1 MSRIV
6 VGVDGSTNSH
16 KALAWAAEEAKLRGA
31 TLLLVHSWRFL
42 PVVPDPLAG
51 IPHIDIEGN
60 AKEVMDDAVATL
72 DEASVRVETEIANES
87 AAHAL
92 VRASEGADLVVV
104 GSRGMG
110 GFKGLLLGSVSQQV
124 AHHAHC
130 PVVIVPFDG

>member
-1 MSRIV
+1 MGRIV
-6 VGVDGSTNSH
+6 VGVDGSANSH
-16 KALAWAAEEAKLRGA
+16 RALAWAAVEAKLRSA
-31 TLLLVHSWRFL
+31 TLSLVHSWRFL

-51 IPHIDIEGN
+51 IPHIDIEGA
-60 AKEVMDDAVATL
+60 AKEVMDDAVAALADTG
-72 DEASVRVETEIANES
+72 VPVETEVSNES

-92 VRASEGADLVVV
+92 VSASEGADLIVV

-130 PVVIVPFDG
+130 PVVIVPFGQ